1 MTLNQ
6 RYKRNIRNHLSF
18 YLCAGLLTMLAV
30 LLYLLFSCGV
40 DGQRIYVERFYRDC
54 HLEDAQ
60 FTTDRALT
68 DKDIANLEEK
78 YGVTIEEQLYA
89 DYDVT
94 EGEKEFVLRVTREQK
109 KVNGYEVSNGR
120 DLESSSE
127 VLLTS
132 HIADAHRLINGE
144 SRLEIGGKTYL
155 VTGQFER
162 PDYMFCLQN
171 TDDTFAVAETFGL
184 ALVTDQSFDEIPED
198 KIRSYYA
205 VRYGENTDED
215 AFRAALYDG
224 FGTNYYLKAQSNSR
238 INTLTAS
245 LDSIDVYSG
254 VILPIMVLFV
264 VLMTAIVLGRKIR
277 QEQKMLGVL
286 QALGYKKSRLALHY
300 SFFGVIPGLT
310 GGLPGLA
317 VALAL
322 KDEIMKVIFYKTEPL
337 PAVISLAPEKLVLA
351 VVFPTAAY
359 FLTVYFTAMRI
370 MKGDVVGMIGGSS
383 YRKDRSNI
391 RMANSGLPFQTKF
404 KIRQIFGNRGRS
416 AVVVLGILIGGFVIV
431 FCLACIDSMDAYVN
445 KTVDTIGSFEYEYF
459 LSGLKTDQA
468 AEEEEPISDAE
479 DAVKILSAS
488 FEVAIKDDTMLLM
501 GMDDDKYIN
510 TMLTTGENGDLAD
523 GGYYI
528 SSMGAMNYD
537 VEKGDQLTFIAPAS
551 RETYTVTIDG
561 VVENDSQCVLYTS
574 REKAC
579 VLLGLPEGCY
589 NVLMSDRKLDIDE
602 KELSNTITK
611 QYLAD
616 QIEAVMESMEKMMGI
631 IDLFGAVICIAAVF
645 LMVNM
650 LISENTPSLSMLKVL
665 GYHDKEI
672 NRMVISVY
680 HALIP
685 VGIVLSLAAG
695 VAACKKN
702 FEMSVSQYSTYIE
715 TTIYPKSV
723 IEFILIIVISY
734 ALSLV
739 ILSRKVKKTGMVESL
754 KDNRE

>member
-1 MTLNQ
+1 
-6 RYKRNIRNHLSF
+6 
-18 YLCAGLLTMLAV
+18 
-30 LLYLLFSCGV
+30 
-40 DGQRIYVERFYRDC
+40 
-54 HLEDAQ
+54 
-60 FTTDRALT
+60 
-68 DKDIANLEEK
+68 
-78 YGVTIEEQLYA
+78 
-89 DYDVT
+89 
-94 EGEKEFVLRVTREQK
+94 
-109 KVNGYEVSNGR
+109 
-120 DLESSSE
+120 
-127 VLLTS
+127 
-132 HIADAHRLINGE
+132 
-144 SRLEIGGKTYL
+144 
-155 VTGQFER
+155 
-162 PDYMFCLQN
+162 
-171 TDDTFAVAETFGL
+171 
-184 ALVTDQSFDEIPED
+184 
-198 KIRSYYA
+198 
-205 VRYGENTDED
+205 
-215 AFRAALYDG
+215 
-224 FGTNYYLKAQSNSR
+224 
-238 INTLTAS
+238 
-245 LDSIDVYSG
+245 
-254 VILPIMVLFV
+254 
-264 VLMTAIVLGRKIR
+264 
-277 QEQKMLGVL
+277 
-286 QALGYKKSRLALHY
+286 
-300 SFFGVIPGLT
+300 
-310 GGLPGLA
+310 
-317 VALAL
+317 
-322 KDEIMKVIFYKTEPL
+322 
-337 PAVISLAPEKLVLA
+337 
-351 VVFPTAAY
+351 
-359 FLTVYFTAMRI
+359 
-370 MKGDVVGMIGGSS
+370 
-383 YRKDRSNI
+383 
-391 RMANSGLPFQTKF
+391 
-404 KIRQIFGNRGRS
+404 
-416 AVVVLGILIGGFVIV
+416 
-431 FCLACIDSMDAYVN
+431 
-445 KTVDTIGSFEYEYF
+445 
-459 LSGLKTDQA
+459 
-468 AEEEEPISDAE
+468 
-479 DAVKILSAS
+479 
-488 FEVAIKDDTMLLM
+488 
-501 GMDDDKYIN
+501 
-510 TMLTTGENGDLAD
+510 MLTTGENGDLAD

-723 IEFILIIVISY
+723 IEFILIIVVSY